1 MDITFLGTAASE
13 GYPVA
18 FCGCENCERARDLG
32 GANLRNRSSAVVDG
46 VLLLDLGPDVL
57 AASVAHGVPLTGVRY
72 CLLTHEHVDHFDAS
86 HLLSRSPFNDVQ
98 APRMALYA
106 TVGALARA
114 ATAID
119 HHLPPGGLLDPD
131 VQHQLNLSVC
141 PIAPGG
147 TFHAGPY
154 RVTAVPA
161 AHDPKIV
168 ALLYAIER
176 DGRSLFYATDTG
188 PLPEAAWEALAD
200 WGGRFDVVVL
210 DHTFGL
216 KKRSTGHNNA
226 DQFVETIERL
236 RAGGLVAE
244 GCRIFAHHIGHHS
257 NPDHESL
264 SLFAAGRGYA
274 VAHDGLTVRV

>member
-1 MDITFLGTAASE
+1 MDLTFLGTAASE

-18 FCGCENCERARDLG
+18 FCGCENCERARELG
-32 GANLRNRSSAVVDG
+32 GVNLRNRSSAVVDG
-46 VLLLDLGPDVL
+46 VLLLDLGPDIM
-57 AASVAHGVPLTGVRY
+57 AASLAHGIPLTQVRY
-72 CLLTHEHVDHFDAS
+72 CLLTHEHEDHLDAS
-86 HLLSRSPFNDVQ
+86 HLLSRSPFNDVLS
-98 APRMALYA
+98 PRMELYA
-106 TVGALARA
+106 TAGALARA
-114 ATAID
+114 ATSID
-119 HHLPPGGLLDPD
+119 HHLPPGGMLDPD

-141 PIAPGG
+141 PAAPGE

-161 AHDPKIV
+161 AHDSKIV
-168 ALLYAIER
+168 PLLYAIEQG
-176 DGRSLFYATDTG
+176 GRSLFYATDTG
-188 PLPEAAWEALAD
+188 PLPETAWTVLSD
-200 WGGRFDVVVL
+200 WGGRFDAVVL

-216 KKRSTGHNNA
+216 KERSAGHNNA
-226 DQFVETIERL
+226 DQFVETIDRL
-236 RAGGLVAE
+236 RAGGLLAA

>member
-1 MDITFLGTAASE
+1 MDLTFLGTAASE

-18 FCGCENCERARDLG
+18 FCGCGNCDRARALG
-32 GANLRNRSSAVVDG
+32 GANLRNRSSAVIDG
-46 VLLLDLGPDVL
+46 VLLLDLGPDIL
-57 AASVAHGVPLTGVRY
+57 AASLAYGVPLTGVRY
-72 CLLTHEHVDHFDAS
+72 CLLTHEHKDHLDAS
-86 HLLSRSPFNDVQ
+86 HLLSRSPFSDVQ

-106 TVGALARA
+106 TAGALARA

-119 HHLPPGGLLDPD
+119 HHLPPGGLLDAD
-131 VQHQLNLSVC
+131 VQHRLNLSVC
-141 PIAPGG
+141 PIAPGE
-147 TFHAGPY
+147 TFQAGPY

-161 AHDPKIV
+161 AHDATIV
-168 ALLYAIER
+168 PLLYVIEWG
-176 DGRSLFYATDTG
+176 GRSLFYATDTG
-188 PLPEAAWEALAD
+188 SLPEAAWAVLAG

-216 KKRSTGHNNA
+216 KERSTGHNNA

-236 RAGGLVAE
+236 RAGGLLAE
-244 GCRIFAHHIGHHS
+244 SCRVFAHHIGHHS

-264 SLFAAGRGYA
+264 SLYTAGHGYD